1 MALRGSFEVTP
12 AATNTELVGYKGTDD
27 NDSLEDVTGSI
38 THPGTDYTWA
48 WWGKSTDILFS
59 TADIQAYMP
68 VVSYNPQAEG
78 YYVTLGGSTG
88 NRTLIIRHVNSSL
101 ATTSLT
107 LSQTVD
113 ARYPIL
119 TDWTQYVIV
128 KKGNIFSSY
137 INGKLD
143 VVIDTSYTASF
154 AAALEGLNHGDNF
167 RLVRTH
173 GSGSSMFRMS
183 TSAATAGQ
191 VEKMYRDEEPLF
203 RENAACTLYGTSNEI
218 RALAYD
224 EDTKLLHVGSVND
237 GGDGG
242 ARSVFRGLQRVSN
255 TTEAAGVALS
265 ASNDLVVEE

>member
-1 MALRGSFEVTP
+1 
-12 AATNTELVGYKGTDD
+12 ATNTELVGYTGTDD

-48 WWGKSTDILFS
+48 WWGKSTDIVFG
-59 TADIQAYMP
+59 TAGIHSYMP
-68 VVSYNPQAEG
+68 VIGYNVQAEG
-78 YYVTLGGSTG
+78 YYVTLGGSAG
-88 NRTLIIRHVNSSL
+88 NRTLTIRHVNSSL
-101 ATTSLT
+101 ATTSLN
-107 LSQTVD
+107 LSQTID

-143 VVIDTSYTASF
+143 VVIDTSFSASL